1 MNALAR
7 YEFFIG
13 MDVYDLYLG
22 CQSQDHTHTRIRK
35 GRTSYHDRARV
46 RATLATESSLGM
58 QPRDP
63 PIAQTK
69 ERKKPKAQR
78 KTAYSIGYL
87 GFGMMAMDGRVNNKK
102 LAKKEDNRKTTRY
115 VHFEFAS
122 HQERRDQLLFSGL
135 KK

>member
-22 CQSQDHTHTRIRK
+22 CQSQDHTHTDKEGHLIM
-35 GRTSYHDRARV
+35 TA

-78 KTAYSIGYL
+78 KRKTAYSIGYL
-87 GFGMMAMDGRVNNKK
+87 GFGMMAMAG
-102 LAKKEDNRKTTRY
+102 
-115 VHFEFAS
+115 
-122 HQERRDQLLFSGL
+122 
-135 KK
+135 